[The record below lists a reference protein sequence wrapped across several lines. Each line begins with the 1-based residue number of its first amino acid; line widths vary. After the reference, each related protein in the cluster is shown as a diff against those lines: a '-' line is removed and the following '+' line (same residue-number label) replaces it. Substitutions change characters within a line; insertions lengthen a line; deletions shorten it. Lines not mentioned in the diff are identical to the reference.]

1 MMFHFMEHEHSLNGA
16 PNFRITIFPTY
27 SLVLHL
33 IKRGFL
39 CSQAQNRSLVVWF
52 KQDSS

>member
-1 MMFHFMEHEHSLNGA
+1 MKFRFMEHKYSLNGA
-16 PNFRITIFPTY
+16 PIFKFTIFPTY

-39 CSQAQNRSLVVWF
+39 CSQAQNPSLVVWF

>member
-1 MMFHFMEHEHSLNGA
+1 MKFRFMEHKDPLNGA
-16 PNFRITIFPTY
+16 PNFRIY
-27 SLVLHL
+27 SLVLRL

-39 CSQAQNRSLVVWF
+39 CSQAQNPGLVVWF